1 MTDERISQVQRIGCL
16 DDLDLLSTYKFLKM
30 ETMMLQEERFEPS
43 SPKVIDLEEFLDVER
58 LCEGTS
64 TPSKPAQPFTPLNEI
79 PIPAA
84 TSEQECSDKKR
95 QDDTQRGHER
105 NRSFDQPRRR
115 GTRSI
120 VSVPEYSVI
129 CFPSNPTKP
138 DGIKKKRKDFDEKR
152 RLEVAQVR
160 KTGAC
165 FRCKV
170 RRISVC
176 LIDLYPSTYIQKLTI

>member
-1 MTDERISQVQRIGCL
+1 
-16 DDLDLLSTYKFLKM
+16 M
-30 ETMMLQEERFEPS
+30 ESMILQEGSFEPY
-43 SPKVIDLEEFLDVER
+43 SPGVIDLEEFLDIER
-58 LCEGTS
+58 LCAGTS
-64 TPSKPAQPFTPLNEI
+64 KPSQSAQPLTPINEI

-84 TSEQECSDKKR
+84 TSEQQCSEKKIP
-95 QDDTQRGHER
+95 DDTQGGYKK
-105 NRSFDQPRRR
+105 NRSFNQPRRK
-115 GTRSI
+115 GIRST

-152 RLEVAQVR
+152 RLEVARVR

-176 LIDLYPSTYIQKLTI
+176 LITYVWARTYRS

>member
-1 MTDERISQVQRIGCL
+1 
-16 DDLDLLSTYKFLKM
+16 M
-30 ETMMLQEERFEPS
+30 EPIILQEGRFEPY
-43 SPKVIDLEEFLDVER
+43 SPGVIDLEDFLDIER

-64 TPSKPAQPFTPLNEI
+64 TPSKSAQPLTPLNET

-84 TSEQECSDKKR
+84 TSKQQFSEKKR
-95 QDDTQRGHER
+95 QDDTQGGYET
-105 NRSFDQPRRR
+105 NRPFNQQRRK
-115 GTRSI
+115 GIRST

-152 RLEVAQVR
+152 RLEVARVR

-176 LIDLYPSTYIQKLTI
+176 LITYAQAPPCIEKLTF

>member
-1 MTDERISQVQRIGCL
+1 MTDERISQVQRTGCL
-16 DDLDLLSTYKFLKM
+16 ADLDLLPTYKFLKM
-30 ETMMLQEERFEPS
+30 EPIILQEGRFEPY
-43 SPKVIDLEEFLDVER
+43 SPGVIDLEEFLDIER

-64 TPSKPAQPFTPLNEI
+64 TPSKSAHPLTPLNEI

-84 TSEQECSDKKR
+84 TSKQQCSEKKR
-95 QDDTQRGHER
+95 QDDTQRGYER
-105 NRSFDQPRRR
+105 NLSFSQPRRK
-115 GTRSI
+115 GIRST

-152 RLEVAQVR
+152 RLEVARVR

-176 LIDLYPSTYIQKLTI
+176 LTAFAQARTYRS